1 MSKKLAVG
9 ISGSFCNH
17 SKCLEV
23 LQELQQQGY
32 DISIVVTPNV
42 LQYDT
47 RFGTSKDFLKKL
59 EEITL
64 HPLITTIVEAEWAV
78 NQKQFDQMLI
88 MPCTATTLS
97 KLTHGNYENAVILC
111 AKSLLRNQHP
121 ITLAIAS
128 NDSLG
133 ISGVNI
139 MQLMNTKNIFF
150 VPFGQDDYKN
160 KPNSLV
166 SDFTKVLDS
175 IESAYHKVQLQPV
188 LLGPKGGEHV

>member
-23 LQELQQQGY
+23 LRELQLQDY
-32 DISIVVTPNV
+32 DIRIVVTPNV
-42 LQYDT
+42 TEYDT
-47 RFGTSKDFLKKL
+47 RFGKNKEFIKKL
-59 EEITL
+59 EEITP
-64 HPLITTIVEAEWAV
+64 HPLITNIVEAEWAV

-97 KLTHGNYENAVILC
+97 KLVHGNYENAVILC

-128 NDSLG
+128 NDGLG

-139 MQLMNTKNIFF
+139 MNLMNMKNIYF
-150 VPFGQDDYKN
+150 VPFGQDDYIN

-166 SDFTKVLDS
+166 CDFTKVIDTL
-175 IESAYHKVQLQPV
+175 ESAYHKIQLQPIIQ
-188 LLGPKGGEHV
+188 GPKGGHNV